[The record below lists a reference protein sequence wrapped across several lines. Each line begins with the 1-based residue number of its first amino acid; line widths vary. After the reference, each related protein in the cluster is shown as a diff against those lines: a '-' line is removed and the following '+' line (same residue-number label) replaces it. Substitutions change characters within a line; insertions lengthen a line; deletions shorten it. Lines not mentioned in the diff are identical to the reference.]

1 MKDCKYCIHFDAW
14 LSWCMEK
21 DKPVD
26 EEYGFIPDWCPLTD
40 KKSPVKSGFG
50 GK

>member
-1 MKDCKYCIHFDAW
+1 MK
-14 LSWCMEK
+14 K

-26 EEYGFIPDWCPLTD
+26 EEYGTLPTWCPLKD
-40 KKSPVKSGFG
+40 KKSPVKSGE